1 MSSLYASRQTLIEQG
16 YKVTV
21 LKPRKARKGELVM
34 SMTKGARTNTNRRG
48 QAYSA
53 HALRPE
59 TNIISGGASAYFK
72 TSGWVRAK
80 SSVLMGDLWWSPS
93 LSEKAKQP

>member
-1 MSSLYASRQTLIEQG
+1 MKSTLNASRQTLIEQG

-34 SMTKGARTNTNRRG
+34 SMTKGARTNRKG

-59 TNIISGGASAYFK
+59 TNIISGGASAYYK
-72 TSGWVRAK
+72 TSG
-80 SSVLMGDLWWSPS
+80 
-93 LSEKAKQP
+93 

>member
-1 MSSLYASRQTLIEQG
+1 MSPIAASRQALIEQG

-21 LKPRKARKGELVM
+21 LKPRRARKGELIM

-59 TNIISGGASAYFK
+59 TNIISGGASAYYK
-72 TSGWVRAK
+72 TSG
-80 SSVLMGDLWWSPS
+80 
-93 LSEKAKQP
+93 

>member
-1 MSSLYASRQTLIEQG
+1 
-16 YKVTV
+16 
-21 LKPRKARKGELVM
+21 M

-59 TNIISGGASAYFK
+59 TNIISGGASAYYK
-72 TSGWVRAK
+72 TSG
-80 SSVLMGDLWWSPS
+80 
-93 LSEKAKQP
+93 

>member
-1 MSSLYASRQTLIEQG
+1 MTVSIEALIEQG
-16 YKVTV
+16 YTFKR
-21 LKPRKARKGELVM
+21 LKPRRPRKGELVM

-59 TNIISGGASAYFK
+59 TNIISGGASAYYK
-72 TSGWVRAK
+72 TSG
-80 SSVLMGDLWWSPS
+80 
-93 LSEKAKQP
+93 

>member
-1 MSSLYASRQTLIEQG
+1 MKSTLYASRQTLIAQG

-34 SMTKGARTNTNRRG
+34 SMTKGARTNTNRKG

-59 TNIISGGASAYFK
+59 TSVLEGNASAYFK
-72 TSGWVRAK
+72 TSG
-80 SSVLMGDLWWSPS
+80 
-93 LSEKAKQP
+93 

>member
-1 MSSLYASRQTLIEQG
+1 MKSTLNASRQTLIAQG

-21 LKPRKARKGELVM
+21 LKPRRARKGELVM

-59 TNIISGGASAYFK
+59 TNIISGGASAYYK
-72 TSGWVRAK
+72 TSG
-80 SSVLMGDLWWSPS
+80 
-93 LSEKAKQP
+93 

>member
-1 MSSLYASRQTLIEQG
+1 MKSILNASHKTLIEQG
-16 YKVTV
+16 YKITV

-59 TNIISGGASAYFK
+59 TNIISGGASAYYK
-72 TSGWVRAK
+72 TSG
-80 SSVLMGDLWWSPS
+80 
-93 LSEKAKQP
+93 